1 VRNGSIRA
9 CSHVRFDT
17 KQSIPPVSGT
27 IRPPL
32 VVENGVLKVRAFTR
46 IGRFGRYAAALFT
59 VAAFGGLSMGT
70 SSAREIATG
79 ADQQTTSQ
87 PSTQGQQ
94 VVAAVGQ
101 GNAKASRRRTA
112 APGPYYVDFRSRTA
126 ASYGHAFIWFGKS
139 SEREVEVAGLHPAGD
154 DPLPYMLGHLV
165 WVPSETGKSYG
176 DLDEEYLTASYRV
189 YMSEADAKRV
199 FAYIKQLQ
207 GSTPLWNAA
216 TTNCTWFIGRIANYM
231 GLKTPS
237 HLLLPENYVNDLRTM
252 NGSKQVIQLSANP
265 DTTVGQ

>member
-1 VRNGSIRA
+1 MSSTV
-9 CSHVRFDT
+9 
-17 KQSIPPVSGT
+17 
-27 IRPPL
+27 RPPL
-32 VVENGVLKVRAFTR
+32 VVEIGVLKVRGFAQ
-46 IGRFGRYAAALFT
+46 IGRSSRCAAALFAI
-59 VAAFGGLSMGT
+59 AAFWGLSMGT
-70 SSAREIATG
+70 ISAREIA
-79 ADQQTTSQ
+79 ASPDQRTDSQ
-87 PSTQGQQ
+87 ASTQGRQ
-94 VVAAVGQ
+94 VLAAVGQ
-101 GNAKASRRRTA
+101 GDARASRRRA
-112 APGPYYVDFRSRTA
+112 AVPGPYYVDFRSRTA

-252 NGSKQVIQLSANP
+252 NGGRQVIQLSADP
-265 DTTVGQ
+265 GVTVGQ